1 MKSETRAIHW
11 IRSRQESRELSYWL
25 SFVYFDTKDRSLN
38 NRIYLVYLLVFF
50 SVWWFV
56 ALLWFAKAGATLLT
70 LFSPIDPTGLA
81 IALNLLVLL
90 VWFVVTFIQALR
102 RSPVMFSEDDSLL
115 TCQMPLKPQQVVAR
129 WLVMPWVKRLLPF
142 ILLALVSGF
151 SLAEAALVP
160 GEGLSQDFVEYAR
173 IGARSVLTIIPLH
186 LVLLVISWALGVWFM
201 NHQRRRKA
209 LIVVLGVFLV
219 ILLVFLSGIAAAF
232 GSDLPAFLQPISN
245 VLPHVLKAGF
255 GVGQMTTP
263 LLMSWLAVVFSL
275 AALFLASR
283 KFGLTLAA
291 QESKERVKINN
302 LQRYGFSGQAR
313 EIRSQRR
320 LGWERKTSWYPAW
333 HGGRSLLWKS
343 ILQYFRT
350 INLTTVFDLLFFI
363 TSSMGLVFIPDLG
376 GRILLILTWTLRAG
390 QFSTNRLRRDLQHW
404 ATVKQLPISPRKWIQ
419 SDLLLESSLILL
431 MSVIGLSVGSLLA
444 GRLAVGELLIV
455 PGMIGGIAGI
465 SAYEIFKNARVS
477 LLMKG
482 QAPGV
487 SEMGVILGT
496 IGAAIPVVIY
506 SAVPGFM
513 GAVLAVLSSLVISFV
528 VFKNAVNTYQ
538 LIE

>member
-1 MKSETRAIHW
+1 MRAIHW

-56 ALLWFAKAGATLLT
+56 ALLWFAKAGAALLT
-70 LFSPIDPTGLA
+70 MFSPMDPTGLA

-90 VWFVVTFIQALR
+90 VWFIVTFIQALR

-115 TCQMPLKPQQVVAR
+115 TCQMPLKPKQVVVR

-142 ILLALVSGF
+142 ILLALVLGF

-160 GEGLSQDFVEYAR
+160 GEGLSQDLAEYAR
-173 IGARSVLTIIPLH
+173 IGTRAVLTIVPLH
-186 LVLLVISWALGVWFM
+186 LVLFVMSWTVGVWFM
-201 NHQRRRKA
+201 NHQRRIKA

-219 ILLVFLSGIAAAF
+219 ILLVFLSGIAAVF
-232 GSDLPAFLQPISN
+232 GSDLPAILQPISN

-263 LLMSWLAVVFSL
+263 LLMSWLAVAFSL
-275 AALFLASR
+275 AALFLTSR
-283 KFGLTLAA
+283 KFSLTLAA
-291 QESKERVKINN
+291 QESKERSKIKN
-302 LQRYGFSGQAR
+302 LQRYGFSGQVR
-313 EIRSQRR
+313 DIRSQRR

-333 HGGRSLLWKS
+333 HGGRALLWKS
-343 ILQYFRT
+343 ILQFFRT
-350 INLTTVFDLLFFI
+350 IKLTTVFDLLFFI

-390 QFSTNRLRRDLQHW
+390 QFSTTRLRQDLQHW

-419 SDLLLESSLILL
+419 TDLLLESGLILL

-444 GRLAVGELLIV
+444 GRPAIGEFLLV
-455 PGMIGGIAGI
+455 PGMIVSVAGI
-465 SAYEIFKNARVS
+465 SAYEIFRNSRVS

-487 SEMGVILGT
+487 SEMGVIIGT
-496 IGAAIPVVIY
+496 IGAGIPVVIY
-506 SAVPGFM
+506 SMIPDLVGTLIAFLVSLGIGGYAVSAAIKFYRM
-513 GAVLAVLSSLVISFV
+513 I
-528 VFKNAVNTYQ
+528 Q
-538 LIE
+538 